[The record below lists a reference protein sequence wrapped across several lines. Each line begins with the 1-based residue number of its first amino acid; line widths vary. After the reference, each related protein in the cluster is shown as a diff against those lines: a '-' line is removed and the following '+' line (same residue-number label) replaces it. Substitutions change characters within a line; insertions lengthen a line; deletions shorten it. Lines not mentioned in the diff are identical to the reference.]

1 MKCKILFIFNFCNI
15 KLLFLRKGSAIYSFI
30 SWIYCQHDHF
40 EIPIKNVDFI
50 WALYTVCKQLHTFSL
65 HTFSLYTFSLHTF
78 IFEGFFFIDRLLQV
92 SLTSMQTIFLIHMMF
107 ANNLFCLFRPCK
119 QFFSIFFIPP
129 PSRKI
134 MVRPLGCWGK
144 ITNIFSLQGLA

>member
-1 MKCKILFIFNFCNI
+1 MKFNSMKCKILFISNFCNI

-40 EIPIKNVDFI
+40 EIPIWWNIKMLILFEPCILSANNYIRLVFI
-50 WALYTVCKQLHTFSL
+50 LLVYIHLVYILSFLKV
-65 HTFSLYTFSLHTF
+65 
-78 IFEGFFFIDRLLQV
+78 FFFIDRLLQV

-134 MVRPLGCWGK
+134 MVRP
-144 ITNIFSLQGLA
+144 